1 MSEQVTVRFVTKD
14 EYEKYRIGDS
24 PLAIPRKL
32 GRYGLSEVINHL
44 LGLENSP
51 QPFDFS
57 INDQLIREP
66 LSSFIPSH
74 NLSVEDVLTI
84 EYMPAYSLG
93 DERNTVQADAW
104 IGSLSV
110 CDASQLLI
118 AGCYDGTLQVSNCT
132 LAGQKQMNESKV
144 MAHEDP
150 IRDVAS
156 SQGTENG
163 SSGTVIVAT
172 ASKDQSAKLWR
183 VKSSN
188 AKEGKGTKR
197 DLSGAERGANNQ
209 YIEQMAE
216 LQGHTSSVEAL
227 AHHSDVGANK
237 SILFTGDWAGNIFA
251 WDVSENNAAMGNNAG
266 AGGIPKLANMNVN
279 RAHNQAIQGIQ
290 VSNVSGSWRMF
301 SCAMDHSLK
310 EWDLE
315 RQDCLSTF
323 TSDSKIFTSMHYH
336 DSSRIIG
343 SSHNDGRIRLW
354 DLRKGNAEN
363 TCLKITNGPSTQ
375 WVSSFRWHPSSSMA
389 SIFATTDYA
398 GVVRLWDIR
407 ATTTPLDT
415 VTSHDGKA
423 LCATWNPT
431 AERDGVHS
439 LYTGGSDCN
448 INKFAFGIM

>member
-14 EYEKYRIGDS
+14 AYEKYRIGDS

-66 LSSFIPSH
+66 LSSFILSH

-104 IGSLSV
+104 VGSLSV
-110 CDASQLLI
+110 CDASQLLV
-118 AGCYDGTLQVSNCT
+118 AGCYDGSLQVSNCA
-132 LAGQKQMNESKV
+132 LEGQKQMNESKV

-150 IRDVAS
+150 IRDVVS
-156 SQGTENG
+156 WQSTG
-163 SSGTVIVAT
+163 SSSAGTVLVAT
-172 ASKDQSAKLWR
+172 ASKDQSVKLWR
-183 VKSSN
+183 VKSTD

-197 DLSGAERGANNQ
+197 SLSGAERGASNLSF
-209 YIEQMAE
+209 EKMAL

-227 AHHSDVGANK
+227 AYYPDISANK
-237 SILFTGDWAGNIFA
+237 SILFSGDWAGNIFA
-251 WDVSENNAAMGNNAG
+251 WDVSENNAAMGNGSSSPAT
-266 AGGIPKLANMNVN
+266 LANMNVN
-279 RAHNQAIQGIQ
+279 RAHSQAIQGIQ

-310 EWDLE
+310 EWDVE
-315 RQDCLSTF
+315 RQDCISTF

-336 DSSRIIG
+336 ESSRIIG

-423 LCATWNPT
+423 LCADWNPT
-431 AERDGVHS
+431 ADRDGVHS
-439 LYTGGSDCN
+439 VYTGGSDCN
-448 INKFAFGIM
+448 INKFAFGVV